1 MVKVRRSVLLSF
13 TSHFLLLTHFK
24 LKKMNTEILGIILMF
39 ALTVTLAI
47 PLGRYIGKIFSNEK
61 TWLDKVFNPL
71 DKFFYK
77 LSGVSPENEMNWK
90 QHLAA
95 LLTINLVWFL
105 ISMFV
110 LSNMSWLPLNPDN
123 NPSMSGDL
131 AFNTAVSFVTN
142 TNLQHYSGESALSY
156 LGQLTLMLWQ
166 FISAGCGI
174 AIAAVVFTAMKEKST
189 DKLGNFYFF
198 FVRSCTR
205 ILFPIAFLVASLL
218 ALNGVPMTF
227 EGKDT
232 IINLQGD
239 KVEVSRGPV
248 AAFVAIKQLGTNGGG
263 FFGPN
268 STHPLENP
276 NYFTNIVETVSIML
290 IPIALVFA
298 MGYVLKR
305 KKLAL
310 TIFGVMTIG
319 FLLLLIPTVIN
330 EMNGNSAIEKMGITQ
345 NLGSMEGKEVRFGP
359 AASAYWAINTTV
371 TSNGSVNSMHD
382 SLTPLSGM
390 NAMLGM
396 MVNAFYGGVGVGFLN
411 FYIFI
416 ILAVFISGLMVG
428 RTPEFLGKKIEAKE
442 MKIAMM
448 IALLHPF
455 LILTGTAIA
464 SYTYAH
470 NPETYAGWLNNS
482 GFHGFSEMLYEFTS
496 SSANNGSGFEGLGDN
511 TPFWNIACGIVML
524 MARYLPIIGPVAIV
538 GSLAAKKYIPESAG
552 TLKTDTS
559 TFGLMIFAVIAI
571 VAALSFFPA
580 LALGP
585 IAEYFG
591 G

>member
-1 MVKVRRSVLLSF
+1 
-13 TSHFLLLTHFK
+13 
-24 LKKMNTEILGIILMF
+24 MNTEILGIVCMF
-39 ALTVTLAI
+39 AAVVLMAI
-47 PLGRYIGKIFSNEK
+47 PMGRYMGKIFSNDK
-61 TWLDKVFNPL
+61 TWLDKIFNPL
-71 DKFFYK
+71 DNLFFK
-77 LSGVSPENEMNWK
+77 LSGIDSTKQMNWK

-95 LLTINLVWFL
+95 LLTINLLWFL
-105 ISMFV
+105 ISMSV
-110 LSNMSWLPLNPDN
+110 LTNMSWLPLNPDA

-142 TNLQHYSGESALSY
+142 TNLQHYSGETGLSY
-156 LGQLTLMLWQ
+156 FGQLVLMLWQ

-174 AIAAVVFTAMKEKST
+174 AIAAVVFFAMKEKTT
-189 DKLGNFYFF
+189 DKLGNFYFL
-198 FVRSCTR
+198 FVRTCTR
-205 ILFPIAFLVASLL
+205 ILFPISLVVALL
-218 ALNGVPMTF
+218 LLYNGTPMTMQ
-227 EGKDT
+227 GKDT
-232 IINLQGD
+232 ITTLQGD
-239 KVEVSRGPV
+239 TIQVSRGPV

-268 STHPLENP
+268 SAHPFENP
-276 NYFTNIVETVSIML
+276 SYFTNMVETISLFL
-290 IPIALVFA
+290 IPIAMVFA
-298 MGYVLKR
+298 LGYVLKR
-305 KKLAL
+305 KKLAWV
-310 TIFGVMTIG
+310 IFGVMTVG

-330 EMNGNSAIEKMGITQ
+330 EMGGNSTIAKMGITQ
-345 NLGSMEGKEVRFGP
+345 PLGSMEGKEVRFGP

-371 TSNGSVNSMHD
+371 TSNGSVNAMHD

-390 NAMLGM
+390 NTLLGM
-396 MVNAFYGGVGVGFLN
+396 MVNCFYGGVGVGFLN

-428 RTPEFLGKKIEAKE
+428 RTPEFLGKKIEARE
-442 MKIAMM
+442 MKIAMI

-464 SYTYAH
+464 SH
-470 NPETYAGWLNNS
+470 LYAGNPIAYVSWLNNP
-482 GFHGFSEMLYEFTS
+482 GYHGFSEMLYEFTS

-524 MARYLPIIGPVAIV
+524 LARYFPIIGPVAIA

-552 TLKTDTS
+552 TLKTDTG
-559 TFGLMIFAVIAI
+559 TFGLMVFAVIAL

-591 G
+591 MR